1 MPSAKRSSGLK
12 FSYRSMRLSCQATSS
27 GRRVPW
33 AISRRDWL
41 SPRRRP
47 TPVFVDPVASAD
59 IILFVSASQ
68 MIMSVAGFG
77 VESEFAWAIVRVTR
91 RRLLLEGPG
100 DLSADGAG
108 AACSSH
114 TCRYRRRLPRLS
126 LGPRCVKG
134 QRNLPIGGRETASGQ
149 LSCPLPGSYVAV
161 SGQDLVAAGSACL
174 AVPARTS

>member
-1 MPSAKRSSGLK
+1 MSGDQQRAQGAVGHLRAGLAFASSPPHTGLRRS
-12 FSYRSMRLSCQATSS
+12 
-27 GRRVPW
+27 
-33 AISRRDWL
+33 
-41 SPRRRP
+41 
-47 TPVFVDPVASAD
+47 VASAD
-59 IILFVSASQ
+59 MILFVSASQ
-68 MIMSVAGFG
+68 MMSAAGFG
-77 VESEFAWAIVRVTR
+77 VESEFAWAIVRGTR
-91 RRLLLEGPG
+91 RRLLLEGLG

-174 AVPARTS
+174 AVPARVMVATDA